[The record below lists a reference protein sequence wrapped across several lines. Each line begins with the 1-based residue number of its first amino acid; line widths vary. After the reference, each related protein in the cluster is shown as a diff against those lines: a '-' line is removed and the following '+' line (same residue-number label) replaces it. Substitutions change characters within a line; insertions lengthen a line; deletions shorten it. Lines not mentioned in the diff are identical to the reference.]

1 MVHDIVSDMMTR
13 IRNAIQVKHHLVKVP
28 FTKMTE
34 SIANVLK
41 EESLIEDFRT
51 FYKKRTKFL
60 LLLLKYKGKGRQQQ
74 PIITT
79 LKRVSRPGLRVYA
92 SVSELPL
99 VLDNFGIA
107 IVSTSKGVI
116 TNKKAKELGIG
127 GEILCL
133 IW

>member
-51 FYKKRTKFL
+51 FYKKKTKFL
-60 LLLLKYKGKGRQQQ
+60 LLLLKYKGKGRQQK

-79 LKRVSRPGLRVYA
+79 LKRVSKPGLCVYA
-92 SVSELPL
+92 TVSNLPF
-99 VLDNFGIA
+99 VLAKFGVA
-107 IVSTSKGVI
+107 LVSTSNGLV
-116 TNKKAKELGIG
+116 TNKQSL
-127 GEILCL
+127 
-133 IW
+133 